1 MENATPAQDRGIRHV
16 SPPVIRPLITLAIVS
31 SALAEPAPR
40 PIDFSKEIRPILS
53 ENCFFCHGPDD
64 KKREADLRLDDEAA
78 AKKNNDGVIAVVPGN
93 PEKSA
98 LIERIVSTDPDE
110 VMPPPKQ
117 HKTISPSQ
125 IALLKEWIKQGA
137 KWGKHWSYEKVVR
150 PAVPTPSSKF
160 QVSGSKFGAVD
171 AFLAARLEKE
181 GLSFSPVADRATL
194 IRRVA
199 LDLTGLPPTLEELAR
214 FSSDKSATSD
224 LSDVVSHYLAKPSYG
239 EHWAA
244 QWLDLARYADSSG
257 YPSDQPREIWAYRDW
272 VIRALNS
279 NMPFDQFTIEQNAGD
294 LLPNPTDDQL
304 IATAF
309 HRNTMT
315 QNEGGTDDE
324 EFRNAAVIDRVNTTF
339 AVWMGTTMAC
349 AQCHTH
355 KYDPITI
362 NEYFQFYAFL
372 NQSADSDKKD
382 EVPLHS
388 FDTPETKKQREAL
401 KAEIAALES
410 KFTKP
415 DAKWLAGLDAWDR
428 GFARDLGW
436 QTPKPIAVSTKSKQS
451 AAIAA
456 DGTVSIPKTSD
467 TDTYTIELPA
477 KGDKLSALR
486 LETMPAAGFGNFVIS
501 DVRAEVVPPD
511 AKAAPSARYLRIEL
525 PGAKKMLQLAEVQ
538 VFSGAENIAPKG
550 VAKQSSTYTDAAA
563 KRANDGNIEG
573 DYQKSSVS
581 HTSGNENDPWWEL
594 DLKADK
600 PIDRVVVWNRTDGGT
615 GNRLDGFH
623 VVLLDDKRQTVWK
636 SDATPAPDRDKTF
649 SISGPVA
656 VSFTTALAD
665 YEQSGFTAASVL
677 KPKDKKNQGWAVAG
691 ATDKPH
697 ALTLLAASPVI
708 VPQGSKLRV
717 TIAQSSEFK
726 QHTLGKFRLGFTG
739 DARVQQVTKV
749 PANVVAALSQAQR
762 TPEQQKTVVDYYV
775 RNVAKESAAE
785 RTRLVV
791 ANKEL
796 AVIKPVTVPIMR
808 DLDPKQRR
816 VTKVQLR
823 GNWQALGDEV
833 NEATPAVFNPLP
845 ANEPKNRLT
854 MAKWLVSRDNPLTAR
869 VTVNRL
875 WESIFGIGIVRSS
888 EEFGSQGDLPFHPE
902 LLDWLAA
909 ELMDS
914 GWDIKHM
921 LKLMLT
927 SQAYQQSSKSTPELN
942 ERDPDNR
949 LLARG
954 PRFRPTGELLRDQAL
969 VVSGLLS
976 EKMYGVPVRPMTPNL
991 GLSTAFGRSN
1001 DWTVSTGE
1009 DAHRRSL
1016 YTEVRRNSPYAS
1028 FTTFDAGNRE
1038 VCMIRRSRT
1047 NTPLQAFVTLNDP
1060 VFIETNQAMARRIVR
1075 EAKSTPERLNLMF
1088 KLCLSRP
1095 PTATELTTLTQLHA
1109 ESVAMYRA
1117 DAAAA
1122 TKMATEPL
1130 GPVEAG
1136 TDVVELA
1143 AWTAVANVVMN
1154 LDEFLMRR

>member
-1 MENATPAQDRGIRHV
+1 MENATPAQDRGIPHV

-117 HKTISPSQ
+117 HKTISPAQ

-150 PAVPTPSSKF
+150 PSVPAEAKNP
-160 QVSGSKFGAVD
+160 VD
-171 AFLAARLEKE
+171 AFLAARLRKE
-181 GLSFSPVADRATL
+181 GLQFSPVADRATL

-214 FSSDKSATSD
+214 FDRSDRSELTDA
-224 LSDVVSHYLAKPSYG
+224 VEFYLNKPAYG

-388 FDTPETKKQREAL
+388 FDTPETRQQREAL

-436 QTPKPIAVSTKSKQS
+436 QTPKPIAVSTKSKQA

-477 KGDKLSALR
+477 TGDKLSALR

-501 DVRAEVVPPD
+501 DVKAEVVPPD
-511 AKAAPSARYLRIEL
+511 AKAAPSARYVRIEL

-550 VAKQSSTYTDAAA
+550 VAQQSSLYTDAAA
-563 KRANDGNIEG
+563 KRANDGNTDGI
-573 DYQKSSVS
+573 YAKLSVA
-581 HTSGNENDPWWEL
+581 HTSGNDNDPWWEV
-594 DLKADK
+594 DLKAAK

-636 SDATPAPDRDKTF
+636 SDATPAPDKDKAF
-649 SISGPVA
+649 AISGPVA

-665 YEQSGFTAASVL
+665 YEQSGFTADSVL

-697 ALTLLAASPVI
+697 TLTLLAASPVI

-762 TPEQQKTVVDYYV
+762 TAAQQTTVVDYYV
-775 RNVAKESAAE
+775 RSVAKESAAE
-785 RTRLVV
+785 RTRLAA

-796 AVIKPVTVPIMR
+796 AAIKPVTVPIMR

-833 NEATPAVFNPLP
+833 SEATPAVFNPLP
-845 ANEPKNRLT
+845 ANEPRNRLT

-869 VTVNRL
+869 VAVNRL
-875 WESIFGIGIVRSS
+875 WESIFGTGIVRSS
-888 EEFGSQGDLPFHPE
+888 EEFGSQGDLPVHPE

-969 VVSGLLS
+969 AVSGLLS
-976 EKMYGVPVRPMTPNL
+976 EKMFGAPVRPMTPNL

-1075 EAKSTPERLNLMF
+1075 EAKSTAERLNLMF

-1143 AWTAVANVVMN
+1143 AWTTVANVVMN

>member
-1 MENATPAQDRGIRHV
+1 MCKAQAFPGLLLRFT
-16 SPPVIRPLITLAIVS
+16 IT
-31 SALAEPAPR
+31 ALATKKRGVRSVDNLTFMPSQKATGILLAYFTFIPAATR
-40 PIDFSKEIRPILS
+40 ASEIHFSRDIRPILS

-64 KKREADLRLDDEAA
+64 KKREAGLRLDDEAS
-78 AKKNNDGVIAVVPGN
+78 AKTDNDGVTAIIPGN

-98 LIERIVSTDPDE
+98 LIERLVTTDPDE
-110 VMPPPKQ
+110 IMPPPKQ
-117 HKTISPSQ
+117 HKTISPAQ
-125 IALLKEWIKQGA
+125 IALLKEWIKHGA

-150 PAVPTPSSKF
+150 PAVPA
-160 QVSGSKFGAVD
+160 GAKNPAD
-171 AFLAARLEKE
+171 AFLAERLKKE
-181 GLSFSPVADRATL
+181 GLSFSPAADHATL

-199 LDLTGLPPTLEELAR
+199 LDLTGLPPTLEELAG
-214 FSSDKSATSD
+214 FEKSD
-224 LSDVVSHYLAKPSYG
+224 LHAVVDHYLKKPSYG
-239 EHWAA
+239 EHWAR

-324 EFRNAAVIDRVNTTF
+324 EFRNAAIIDRVNTTF
-339 AVWMGTTMAC
+339 AVFMGTTMAC

-355 KYDPITI
+355 KYDPLTI
-362 NEYFQFYAFL
+362 DEYFQFYAFL

-388 FDTPETKKQREAL
+388 FDTPETKKQRESL

-410 KFTKP
+410 KFTNP
-415 DAKWLAGLDAWDR
+415 DAKWLAGLEAWDR

-436 QTPKPIAVSTKSKQS
+436 QSPKPVKVSESDAKIENDGRVVIAKNKDTASY
-451 AAIAA
+451 
-456 DGTVSIPKTSD
+456 TV
-467 TDTYTIELPA
+467 ELPLT
-477 KGDKLSALR
+477 GDKLSAVR
-486 LETMPAAGFGNFVIS
+486 LETSPQAGFGNFVLS
-501 DVRAEVVPPD
+501 SLKAEVVPPD
-511 AKAAPSARYLRIEL
+511 AKAAPQVRYVRVEL
-525 PGAKKMLQLAEVQ
+525 PGEKKMLQLAEVQ

-550 VAKQSSTYTDAAA
+550 VAKQSSMYTDAAA
-563 KRANDGNIEG
+563 KRANDGNTSG
-573 DYQKSSVS
+573 DYKNGSVS
-581 HTSGNENDPWWEL
+581 HTSGSDNDPWWEV
-594 DLKADK
+594 DLKAAK
-600 PIDRVVVWNRTDGGT
+600 PVDRVVVWNRTDGGAAQ
-615 GNRLDGFH
+615 RLGGFR
-623 VVLLDDKRQTVWK
+623 VMLLDDKRQIIWK
-636 SDATPAPDRDKTF
+636 SDLTPAPNKEKAF
-649 SISGPVA
+649 AVSGPVA
-656 VSFTTALAD
+656 LGFTAALAD
-665 YEQSGFTAASVL
+665 YEQSGFEAAKFLETKS
-677 KPKDKKNQGWAVAG
+677 KGWAVGG
-691 ATDKPH
+691 AQDKPH
-697 ALTLLAASPVI
+697 ALTLLTNAPVV
-708 VPQGSKLRV
+708 VPVGAKLRV
-717 TIAQSSEFK
+717 TLAQKSEHK
-726 QHTLGKFRLGFTG
+726 QHTLGNFRLSFTG
-739 DARVQQVTKV
+739 DARVQQAAKV
-749 PANVVAALSQAQR
+749 PANVIAALAQTQR
-762 TPEQQKTVVDYYV
+762 TPEQQKAVTGYFV
-775 RNVAKESAAE
+775 RNIAKESAVE
-785 RTRLVV
+785 RTRL
-791 ANKEL
+791 AAATKDL
-796 AVIKPVTVPIMR
+796 AAIKPVTVPIMR

-823 GNWQALGDEV
+823 GNWQSLGNEV
-833 NEATPAVFNPLP
+833 SKATPAVFNPLP

-869 VTVNRL
+869 VAVNRL
-875 WESIFGIGIVRSS
+875 WESIFGTGIVRSS

-914 GWDIKHM
+914 GWDMKHM
-921 LKLMLT
+921 LKLMLM

-969 VVSGLLS
+969 AVSGLLS
-976 EKMYGVPVRPMTPNL
+976 EKMYGVPVRPVTPNM

-1016 YTEVRRNSPYAS
+1016 YTEVRRNSPFAS

-1038 VCMIRRSRT
+1038 VCLIRRSRT

-1060 VFIETNQAMARRIVR
+1060 VFIETHQAMARRVVR
-1075 EAKSTPERLNLMF
+1075 EAKSTTERLTHLF
-1088 KLCLSRP
+1088 KVCLSRE
-1095 PTATELTTLTQLHA
+1095 PTAHEGTALTQLHA
-1109 ESVAMYRA
+1109 ESLAAYQK

-1122 TKMATEPL
+1122 AKMATEPL
-1130 GPVEAG
+1130 GPAEAG
-1136 TDVVELA
+1136 ADIAELA

>member
-1 MENATPAQDRGIRHV
+1 MSR
-16 SPPVIRPLITLAIVS
+16 VIRPLITLCLAT
-31 SALAEPAPR
+31 SALAEP
-40 PIDFSKEIRPILS
+40 IDFSKQIRPILS

-78 AKKNNDGVIAVVPGN
+78 AKKNNDGVIAVVPGD

-98 LIERIVSTDPDE
+98 LIQRIVSTDPDE

-117 HKTISPSQ
+117 HKTISPVQ
-125 IALLKEWIKQGA
+125 VALLKDWIKQGA

-150 PAVPTPSSKF
+150 PAVPA
-160 QVSGSKFGAVD
+160 GAKNPVD
-171 AFLAARLEKE
+171 AFLAQRLKKE
-181 GLSFSPVADRATL
+181 GLSFSPAADRATL

-199 LDLTGLPPTLEELAR
+199 LDLTGLPPRLEELAR
-214 FSSDKSATSD
+214 FERSE
-224 LSDVVSHYLAKPSYG
+224 LSDAVEFYLNQPAYG
-239 EHWAA
+239 EHWAR

-324 EFRNAAVIDRVNTTF
+324 EFRNAAIIDRVNTTF

-355 KYDPITI
+355 KYDPLTI
-362 NEYFQFYAFL
+362 DEYFQFYAFL

-388 FDTPETKKQREAL
+388 FDTPETKKQRESL
-401 KAEIAALES
+401 KTEIAALES

-415 DAKWLAGLDAWDR
+415 DAKWLAGLEAWDR

-436 QTPKPIAVSTKSKQS
+436 QGPKPSKVSESDAK
-451 AAIAA
+451 IEN
-456 DGTVSIPKTSD
+456 DGRVILAKNKDTASYTV
-467 TDTYTIELPA
+467 ELPLT
-477 KGDKLSALR
+477 GDKLSALR
-486 LETMPAAGFGNFVIS
+486 LETAPQAGFGNFVLTS
-501 DVRAEVVPPD
+501 LKAEVVPSD
-511 AKAAPSARYLRIEL
+511 AKAAPLARFVRVEL
-525 PGAKKMLQLAEVQ
+525 PGAKMMLQLAEVQ
-538 VFSGAENIAPKG
+538 VFSAAENIALKG
-550 VAKQSSTYTDAAA
+550 VASHSSQYQDAAA
-563 KRANDGNIEG
+563 KRANDGNTDG
-573 DYQKSSVS
+573 DYKKGSVS
-581 HTSGNENDPWWEL
+581 HTSGNDDNPWWEV
-594 DLKADK
+594 DLKAAK
-600 PIDRVVVWNRTDGGT
+600 PVDRVVVWNRLDGVSK
-615 GNRLDGFH
+615 RLDGFR
-623 VVLLDDKRQTVWK
+623 VVLLDEKRQILWK
-636 SDATPAPDRDKTF
+636 SDPTPAPAKEKAF
-649 SISGPVA
+649 AVSGPVA
-656 VSFTTALAD
+656 LSFTTALAD
-665 YEQSGFTAASVL
+665 YSQNGFEAAKFLEAKS
-677 KPKDKKNQGWAVAG
+677 KGWAVGG
-691 ATDKPH
+691 AAEKPH
-697 ALTLLAASPVI
+697 TLTLLTNSPV
-708 VPQGSKLRV
+708 VVSVGAKLRV
-717 TIAQSSEFK
+717 TLEQKSEFK
-726 QHTLGKFRLGFTG
+726 QHTLGNFRLSFTG
-739 DARVQQVTKV
+739 DARVQEAAKI
-749 PANVVAALSQAQR
+749 PANVIAALAQPKR
-762 TPEQQKTVVDYYV
+762 TPEQQKVITDYFV
-775 RNVAKESAAE
+775 RNIAKESAAE
-785 RTRLVV
+785 RTRLL
-791 ANKEL
+791 AATQEL
-796 AVIKPVTVPIMR
+796 AAIKSVTVPIMR

-823 GNWQALGDEV
+823 GNWQALGDAV

-875 WESIFGIGIVRSS
+875 WESLFGTGIVRSS

-909 ELMDS
+909 ELMDN
-914 GWDIKHM
+914 GWDLKHM
-921 LKLMLT
+921 LKLMLN
-927 SQAYQQSSKSTPELN
+927 SEAYRQSSKSTGELN

-969 VVSGLLS
+969 AVSGLLS
-976 EKMYGVPVRPMTPNL
+976 EKMFGVPVRPVTPNL

-1047 NTPLQAFVTLNDP
+1047 NTPLQAFVMLNDP
-1060 VFIETNQAMARRIVR
+1060 VFIETHQAMARRIVR
-1075 EAKSTPERLNLMF
+1075 EAKSPAERLNLMF
-1088 KLCLSRP
+1088 RICLSRA
-1095 PTATELTTLTQLHA
+1095 PTVTESTALTQLQA
-1109 ESVAMYRA
+1109 ESLAAYQK

-1122 TKMATEPL
+1122 MKMATEPL

-1136 TDVVELA
+1136 ADVTELA

>member
-1 MENATPAQDRGIRHV
+1 MCH
-16 SPPVIRPLITLAIVS
+16 VIRPLITLCLAT
-31 SALAEPAPR
+31 SALAEP
-40 PIDFSKEIRPILS
+40 IDFSKQIRPILS

-64 KKREADLRLDDEAA
+64 KKREADLRLDDETA
-78 AKKNNDGVIAVVPGN
+78 AKKNNDGVIAVVPGD

-117 HKTISPSQ
+117 HKTISPAQ
-125 IALLKEWIKQGA
+125 VALLKEWIKQGA

-150 PAVPTPSSKF
+150 PAVPAAAKNP
-160 QVSGSKFGAVD
+160 VD
-171 AFLAARLEKE
+171 AFLAARLKKE
-181 GLSFSPVADRATL
+181 GLSFSPAAERATL

-214 FSSDKSATSD
+214 FERSE
-224 LSDVVSHYLAKPSYG
+224 LSDAVEFYLNQPAYG
-239 EHWAA
+239 EHWAR

-324 EFRNAAVIDRVNTTF
+324 EFRNAAIIDRVNTTF

-355 KYDPITI
+355 KYDPLTI

-388 FDTPETKKQREAL
+388 FDTTETKKQREAL
-401 KAEIAALES
+401 KTEIAALEAR
-410 KFTKP
+410 FGKP

-436 QTPKPIAVSTKSKQS
+436 QSPKPSKVSESDAK
-451 AAIAA
+451 IEN
-456 DGTVSIPKTSD
+456 DGRVILAKNKDTASYTV
-467 TDTYTIELPA
+467 ELPLT
-477 KGDKLSALR
+477 GDKLSALR
-486 LETMPAAGFGNFVIS
+486 LETAPQAGFGNFVLTS
-501 DVRAEVVPPD
+501 LKAEVVPSD
-511 AKAAPSARYLRIEL
+511 AKAAPLARFVRVEL
-525 PGAKKMLQLAEVQ
+525 PGAKMMLQLAEVQ
-538 VFSGAENIAPKG
+538 VFSAAENIALKG
-550 VAKQSSTYTDAAA
+550 VASHSSQYQDAAA
-563 KRANDGNIEG
+563 KRANDGNTDG
-573 DYQKSSVS
+573 DYKKGSVS
-581 HTSGNENDPWWEL
+581 HTSGNDDNPWWEV
-594 DLKADK
+594 DLKAAK
-600 PIDRVVVWNRTDGGT
+600 PVDRVVVWNRLDGVSK
-615 GNRLDGFH
+615 RLDGFR
-623 VVLLDDKRQTVWK
+623 VVLLDEKRQILWK
-636 SDATPAPDRDKTF
+636 SDPTPAPAKEKAF
-649 SISGPVA
+649 AVSGPVA
-656 VSFTTALAD
+656 LSFTTALAD
-665 YEQSGFTAASVL
+665 YSQSGFEAAKFLEAKST
-677 KPKDKKNQGWAVAG
+677 GWAVGG
-691 ATDKPH
+691 AAEKPH
-697 ALTLLAASPVI
+697 TLTLLTNSPI
-708 VPQGSKLRV
+708 VVPAGAKLRV
-717 TIAQSSEFK
+717 TLEQKSEFK
-726 QHTLGKFRLGFTG
+726 QHTLGNLRLNFTG
-739 DARVQQVTKV
+739 DARVQQAAKI
-749 PANVVAALSQAQR
+749 PANVIAALAQPKR
-762 TPEQQKTVVDYYV
+762 TPEQQTAVVDYYV
-775 RNVAKESAAE
+775 RNIAKESATE
-785 RTRLVV
+785 RTRLT
-791 ANKEL
+791 AATQEL
-796 AVIKPVTVPIMR
+796 AAIKPVTVPIMR

-823 GNWQALGDEV
+823 GNWQALGDDV
-833 NEATPAVFNPLP
+833 KEATPAVFHPLP
-845 ANEPKNRLT
+845 AKEPKNRLT

-875 WESIFGIGIVRSS
+875 WESLFGTGIVRSS

-914 GWDIKHM
+914 GWDLKHM
-921 LKLMLT
+921 LKLMIN
-927 SQAYQQSSKSTPELN
+927 SEAYRQSSKSTAELN

-969 VVSGLLS
+969 AVSGLLS
-976 EKMYGVPVRPMTPNL
+976 EKMFGVPVRPVTPNL

-1038 VCMIRRSRT
+1038 VCLIRRSRT
-1047 NTPLQAFVTLNDP
+1047 NTPLQAFVMLNDP
-1060 VFIETNQAMARRIVR
+1060 VFIETHQAMARRIVR
-1075 EAKSTPERLNLMF
+1075 EAKSPAERLNLMF
-1088 KLCLSRP
+1088 RICLSRA
-1095 PTATELTTLTQLHA
+1095 PTVTESTALMQLHA
-1109 ESVAMYRA
+1109 ESLMTYQK
-1117 DAAAA
+1117 DIAAA

-1136 TDVVELA
+1136 ADVTELA

>member
-1 MENATPAQDRGIRHV
+1 M
-16 SPPVIRPLITLAIVS
+16 IRPLITFALVS
-31 SALAEPAPR
+31 SALAEP
-40 PIDFSKEIRPILS
+40 IDFSKQIRPILS

-64 KKREADLRLDDEAA
+64 KKREADLRLDDETA
-78 AKKNNDGVIAVVPGN
+78 AKTSNDGVIAVVPGD

-98 LIERIVSTDPDE
+98 LIQRIVSTDPDE

-117 HKTISPSQ
+117 HKTISPAQ
-125 IALLKEWIKQGA
+125 VALLKEWIKQGA

-150 PAVPTPSSKF
+150 PAVPA
-160 QVSGSKFGAVD
+160 GAKNPVD
-171 AFLAARLEKE
+171 AFLAARLKKE
-181 GLSFSPVADRATL
+181 GLSFSPAADRATL

-214 FSSDKSATSD
+214 FERSE
-224 LSDVVSHYLAKPSYG
+224 LSDTVQFYLNKPSYG
-239 EHWAA
+239 EHWAR

-272 VIRALNS
+272 VIRALNA

-324 EFRNAAVIDRVNTTF
+324 EFRNAAIIDRVNTTF

-355 KYDPITI
+355 KYDPLTI

-388 FDTPETKKQREAL
+388 FDTPETKKQREML

-436 QTPKPIAVSTKSKQS
+436 QSPKPVKVSESGAK
-451 AAIAA
+451 IEN
-456 DGTVSIPKTSD
+456 DGRVILAKNQDKASYTV
-467 TDTYTIELPA
+467 ELPLT
-477 KGDKLSALR
+477 GDKLSALR
-486 LETMPAAGFGNFVIS
+486 LETTPQAGFGNFVLTS
-501 DVRAEVVPPD
+501 LKAEVVPPD
-511 AKAAPSARYLRIEL
+511 AKAASQARFVRVEL

-538 VFSGAENIAPKG
+538 VFSGAENLAPKG
-550 VAKQSSTYTDAAA
+550 VASHSSQYQDAAA
-563 KRANDGNIEG
+563 KRANDGNTSGEYKNG
-573 DYQKSSVS
+573 SVS
-581 HTSGNENDPWWEL
+581 HTSGNDNDPWWEV
-594 DLKADK
+594 DLKAAK
-600 PIDRVVVWNRTDGGT
+600 PVDRVVVWNRTDGNVHT
-615 GNRLDGFH
+615 RLEGFR
-623 VVLLDDKRQTVWK
+623 VVLLDEKRQIVWK
-636 SDATPAPDRDKTF
+636 SDLTPAPVKEKAF
-649 SISGPVA
+649 AVSGPVS
-656 VSFTTALAD
+656 VGFTTALAD
-665 YEQSGFTAASVL
+665 YEQSGFETVKFLA
-677 KPKDKKNQGWAVAG
+677 PKSKGWAVGG
-691 ATDKPH
+691 AAEKPH
-697 ALTLLAASPVI
+697 TLTLLTNSPVV
-708 VPQGSKLRV
+708 VPAGAKLRV
-717 TIAQSSEFK
+717 TLEQKSEFK
-726 QHTLGKFRLGFTG
+726 QHTLGNFRLSFTG
-739 DARVQQVTKV
+739 DARVQQAAKI
-749 PANVVAALSQAQR
+749 PANVIAALALPKR
-762 TPEQQKTVVDYYV
+762 TPEQQKVVVDYYV
-775 RNVAKESAAE
+775 RNIAKESAAE
-785 RTRLVV
+785 RTRLV
-791 ANKEL
+791 AATQEL
-796 AVIKPVTVPIMR
+796 SAIKPVTVPIMR

-823 GNWQALGDEV
+823 GNWQSLGDQV
-833 NEATPAVFNPLP
+833 KEATPAVFNPLP

-869 VTVNRL
+869 VAVNRL
-875 WESIFGIGIVRSS
+875 WESLFGTGIVRSS

-914 GWDIKHM
+914 GWDIKHL
-921 LKLMLT
+921 LKLMVT
-927 SQAYQQSSKSTPELN
+927 SEAYQQSSSFVVRPSGRSDGLKPELQTD
-942 ERDPDNR
+942 DPDNR

-969 VVSGLLS
+969 AVSGLLS
-976 EKMYGVPVRPMTPNL
+976 EKMFGVPVRPVTPNL

-1001 DWTVSTGE
+1001 DWEVSKGE

-1060 VFIETNQAMARRIVR
+1060 VFIETHQAMARRIVLKDGKDR
-1075 EAKSTPERLNLMF
+1075 TDVKDRLSLMF
-1088 KLCLSRP
+1088 RLCLSRE
-1095 PTATELTTLTQLHA
+1095 PTATELTALTQLHA
-1109 ESVAMYRA
+1109 ESLEMYQK
-1117 DAAAA
+1117 DTAAA

-1136 TDVVELA
+1136 ADVVELA